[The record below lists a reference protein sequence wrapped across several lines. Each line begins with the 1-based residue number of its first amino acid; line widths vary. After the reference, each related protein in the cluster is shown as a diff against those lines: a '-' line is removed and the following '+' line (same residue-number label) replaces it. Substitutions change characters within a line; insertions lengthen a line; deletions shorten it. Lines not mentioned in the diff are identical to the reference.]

1 MSKKTLISHLRNIP
15 DYPMKGVQF
24 KDVTSWFMN
33 PEDMNEIVD
42 SLYEMYKNKGITK
55 VCGIESRGF
64 IVGAALAYRL
74 DAGFIPIRKPGK
86 LPYEK
91 VSIEY
96 KKEYGVVCRFI
107 HVRGYYNSADLFVV
121 PAINDQVVSFSV
133 PDVFNRDDYDRAM
146 KFVIFLNEL
155 TEQYGKTKVQKKG
168 GLPKEASDALQSVL
182 DELKLSRMWNT
193 SFS

>member
-42 SLYEMYKNKGITK
+42 SLYEMYKDKGITK

-96 KKEYGVVCRFI
+96 KKEYGFDRIEMHKDSISTDDVVLI
-107 HVRGYYNSADLFVV
+107 HDDLLATGGTLLASYQLVK
-121 PAINDQVVSFSV
+121 SFN
-133 PDVFNRDDYDRAM
+133 P
-146 KFVIFLNEL
+146 KKVIVNCIIEL
-155 TEQYGKTKVQKKG
+155 TNFHA
-168 GLPKEASDALQSVL
+168 KEKFPEDCQVDSFIEI
-182 DELKLSRMWNT
+182 DE
-193 SFS
+193 FDGVY

>member
-15 DYPMKGVQF
+15 DYPMEGVQF

-33 PEDMNEIVD
+33 PEDMQELVD
-42 SLYEMYKNKGITK
+42 SLYEMYKDKGITK

-74 DAGFIPIRKPGK
+74 NAGFIPIRKPGK

-96 KKEYGVVCRFI
+96 KKEYGFDRVEMHKDSINPNDVVLI
-107 HVRGYYNSADLFVV
+107 HDDLLATGGTLLAACELVNSLKPKKILVNC
-121 PAINDQVVSFSV
+121 I
-133 PDVFNRDDYDRAM
+133 
-146 KFVIFLNEL
+146 IEL
-155 TEQYGKTKVQKKG
+155 TNFHAKEKF
-168 GLPKEASDALQSVL
+168 PKDCPVDSFIAI
-182 DELKLSRMWNT
+182 DEFEGVN
-193 SFS
+193 

>member
-96 KKEYGVVCRFI
+96 KKEYGFDRIEMHKDSISTDDVVLI
-107 HVRGYYNSADLFVV
+107 HDDLLATGGTLLASYQLVK
-121 PAINDQVVSFSV
+121 SFN
-133 PDVFNRDDYDRAM
+133 P
-146 KFVIFLNEL
+146 KKVIVNCIIEL
-155 TEQYGKTKVQKKG
+155 TNFHA
-168 GLPKEASDALQSVL
+168 KEKFPEDCQVDSFIEI
-182 DELKLSRMWNT
+182 DE
-193 SFS
+193 FDGVY

>member
-15 DYPMKGVQF
+15 DYPMEGVQF

-55 VCGIESRGF
+55 VCGVESRGF
-64 IVGAALAYRL
+64 IIGAALAYKL
-74 DAGFIPIRKPGK
+74 NAGFIPIRKPGK

-96 KKEYGVVCRFI
+96 KKEYGFDRVEMHKDSINNDDIVLI
-107 HVRGYYNSADLFVV
+107 HDDLLATGGTLLASYQLVKT
-121 PAINDQVVSFSV
+121 
-133 PDVFNRDDYDRAM
+133 FNPKKIM
-146 KFVIFLNEL
+146 VNCIIEL
-155 TEQYGKTKVQKKG
+155 TNFHSKDKF
-168 GLPKEASDALQSVL
+168 PKDCQVDSFIEI
-182 DELKLSRMWNT
+182 DEFEGVN
-193 SFS
+193 

>member
-55 VCGIESRGF
+55 VCGIDSRGF

-96 KKEYGVVCRFI
+96 KKEYGFDRIEMHKDSISTDDVVLI
-107 HVRGYYNSADLFVV
+107 HDDLLATGGTLLASYQLVK
-121 PAINDQVVSFSV
+121 SFN
-133 PDVFNRDDYDRAM
+133 P
-146 KFVIFLNEL
+146 KKVIVNCIIEL
-155 TEQYGKTKVQKKG
+155 TNFHA
-168 GLPKEASDALQSVL
+168 KEKFPEDCQVDSFIEI
-182 DELKLSRMWNT
+182 DE
-193 SFS
+193 FDGVY